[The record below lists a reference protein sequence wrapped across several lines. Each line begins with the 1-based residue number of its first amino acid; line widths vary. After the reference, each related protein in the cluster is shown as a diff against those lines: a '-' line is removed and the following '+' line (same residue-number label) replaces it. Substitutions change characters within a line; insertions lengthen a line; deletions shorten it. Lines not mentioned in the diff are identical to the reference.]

1 MRTGAALLVLYAGL
15 TGAAGVALAAAGTHG
30 AELAALAT
38 PAHFLIMHAAAALAA
53 VAVALRASRPGLFLT
68 AALLMLA
75 GVTLFSGD
83 VSMRAL
89 LQERLFPMAAPVG
102 GTTMIIGWLIAAIGG
117 LTELFAAPRD

>member
-1 MRTGAALLVLYAGL
+1 MRTGAALLVLYAGM
-15 TGAAGVALAAAGTHG
+15 TGAAGIALAAAGTHG

-53 VAVALRASRPGLFLT
+53 VAIALRASRPGLFLT

>member
-15 TGAAGVALAAAGTHG
+15 AGAAGVALAAAGTHG
-30 AELAALAT
+30 ADLAALAT

-53 VAVALRASRPGLFLT
+53 VAVALRASRPRLLLT
-68 AALLMLA
+68 AALIMLV
-75 GVTLFSGD
+75 GVTLFTGD
-83 VSMRAL
+83 IAMRTL

-102 GTTMIIGWLIAAIGG
+102 GTTMIIGWLVAAVAG